1 MNDNTI
7 KVLTKNSVRCLVC
20 NTILESKH
28 RHDYVKCHCPNET
41 TCDGGLE
48 YQRTL
53 AVDLSLIENLCEYR
67 TLTQEDYDNLIK
79 QTKAKQ
85 LAKNEQ
91 GVKDGLLVKIGND
104 YYSKEI
110 ITLLYDNKQD
120 FQQEEE
126 KMFVLFE
133 YLMNWFILVLSKF
146 SNKPP

>member
-1 MNDNTI
+1 MNDNI
-7 KVLTKNSVRCLVC
+7 VKVLTKNSVKCLVC

-28 RHDYVKCHCPNET
+28 RHDFVVCSCPNQT
-41 TCDGGLE
+41 VCDGGLE

-67 TLTQEDYDNLIK
+67 TLTQELYNKEQAEIK
-79 QTKAKQ
+79 AIQ

-110 ITLLYDNKQD
+110 ITLLYDKGLLPN
-120 FQQEEE
+120 
-126 KMFVLFE
+126 V
-133 YLMNWFILVLSKF
+133 ILD
-146 SNKPP
+146 